1 MQCYAYF
8 NLREDKIMKS
18 WFKSFVHNCIVHPLM
33 QFLPQKI
40 GTKLHDSNAEWAFS
54 LNRYDELKLERQK
67 DA

>member
-1 MQCYAYF
+1 M
-8 NLREDKIMKS
+8 RR